1 MEMTEKEIDIPEYFT
16 DFLKKDTTEGSIENL
31 IQRII
36 TLHYQYK
43 KKAIEDQY
51 ILEKLNNFIEKPYLI
66 NNDNYRLF
74 HLKTLSSNCFDTE
87 YQTSLRR
94 LVDVLK

>member
-1 MEMTEKEIDIPEYFT
+1 MTKKETDIPEYFT

-36 TLHYQYK
+36 TLYYQYK
-43 KKAIEDQY
+43 KKAIEDRY
-51 ILEKLNNFIEKPYLI
+51 IFEKLYNFIEKPYLI
-66 NNDNYRLF
+66 NNDNYKLF
-74 HLKTLSSNCFDTE
+74 HLKTLSLNCFDTE

-94 LVDVLK
+94 LVDILK